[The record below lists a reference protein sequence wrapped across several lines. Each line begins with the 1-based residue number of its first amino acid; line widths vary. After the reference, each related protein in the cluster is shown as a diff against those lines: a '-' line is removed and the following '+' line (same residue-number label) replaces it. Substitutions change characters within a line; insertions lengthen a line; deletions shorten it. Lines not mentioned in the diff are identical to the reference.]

1 MRPNIQQARLTAS
14 DRTRL
19 DNQRVAFRADASLE
33 AGTGHVM
40 RCLTL
45 ADALRE
51 KGAEC
56 WFVCRAHPG
65 HLAELIRSRGHHC
78 NLLDTVPESE
88 QDKTGASSPAHAS
101 WLGCHWTSDA
111 AQTRRIL
118 AELRPAWLVVDHYAL
133 DTHWESRLR
142 NDVGRI
148 MVIDDLADRSHD
160 CDLLLDQN
168 LGRQPDDYR
177 KHTPPGCQLL
187 IGPRYALLRPEFAA
201 LREYSLKRRQL
212 PVLKQVLI
220 TMGGVDKL
228 NVTGRV
234 LNALRC
240 APLPDDCRILVV
252 MGPKAPWLTQI
263 EGLAATLHWPTE
275 VLVSANNMAQLM
287 ASSDLAIGAA
297 GSTSW
302 ERCCLGLP
310 TLMMIIADNQR
321 KVADYLMSA
330 GAAECIQT
338 ENMEENIL
346 NWFHSYISAPDIMT
360 TMTRCTTNITDG
372 LGAWRVSDVIISTS
386 MERYV

>member
-1 MRPNIQQARLTAS
+1 
-14 DRTRL
+14 L

-78 NLLDTVPESE
+78 HLLDTAPESE
-88 QDKTGASSPAHAS
+88 QDIASASSPAHAR
-101 WLGCHWTSDA
+101 WLGCDWVLDA
-111 AQTRRIL
+111 AQSRDIL
-118 AELRPAWLVVDHYAL
+118 AELHPAWLVVDHYAL
-133 DTHWESRLR
+133 DASWESRLR
-142 NDVGRI
+142 HHVGRI
-148 MVIDDLADRSHD
+148 MVIDDLADRPHD

-177 KHTPPGCQLL
+177 ELVPPGCTLL
-187 IGPRYALLRPEFAA
+187 TGPRYALLRPEFAA
-201 LREYSLKRRQL
+201 LRGYSLERRQL

-220 TMGGVDKL
+220 TMGGVDKF
-228 NVTGRV
+228 NVTGQV

-263 EGLAATLHWPTE
+263 EDLAATLHWPTE
-275 VLVSANNMAQLM
+275 VLVNANNMAQLM

-321 KVADYLMSA
+321 KVAGYLMSA

-338 ENMEENIL
+338 ENMEENII
-346 NWFHSYISAPDIMT
+346 NWFNNYISAPGIST
-360 TMTRCTTNITDG
+360 KMTRCAISIIDG
-372 LGAWRVSDVIISTS
+372 LGAWRVSDVIVSTS

>member
-1 MRPNIQQARLTAS
+1 MPQTRLTAS
-14 DRTRL
+14 DSMRL
-19 DNQRVAFRADASLE
+19 DGQWIVFRTDASLE
-33 AGTGHVM
+33 IGSGHVM

-45 ADALRE
+45 ADALSE

-56 WFVCRAHPG
+56 KFVCRAHFG
-65 HLAELIRSRGHHC
+65 HLADLIRARGHHC
-78 NLLDTVPESE
+78 HLLEVMSE
-88 QDKTGASSPAHAS
+88 QDNGDRSSPAHAS

-133 DTHWESRLR
+133 DANWECMLR

-148 MVIDDLADRSHD
+148 MVIDDLADRPHD

-338 ENMEENIL
+338 ENMEENIV
-346 NWFHSYISAPDIMT
+346 NWFHSYISAPDIIT